1 MKTDFKCAAD
11 AARNI
16 VLVMVRRSR
25 MARRCLRKAEAAD
38 TPQSVLDLLSAR
50 ASEAHNAAESAR
62 RVYYHGM
69 DAL

>member
-1 MKTDFKCAAD
+1 MKTDFKCAPD

-16 VLVMVRRSR
+16 VLVMVRRSSLW
-25 MARRCLRKAEAAD
+25 C
-38 TPQSVLDLLSAR
+38 LLSAR
-50 ASEAHNAAESAR
+50 ATEAHNAAESAR